1 MRKLVLQMAQ
11 GWQAGALCLTL
22 VMLHIY
28 ILIGSLYT
36 CDHVILRLSCRGV
49 REGGLGY
56 GAMGEQL
63 M

>member
-1 MRKLVLQMAQ
+1 MAQ